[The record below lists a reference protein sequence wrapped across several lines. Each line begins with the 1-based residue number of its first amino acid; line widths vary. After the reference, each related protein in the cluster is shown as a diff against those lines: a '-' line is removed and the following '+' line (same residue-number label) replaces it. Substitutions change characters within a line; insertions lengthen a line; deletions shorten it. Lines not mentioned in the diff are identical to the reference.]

1 MVLSLKH
8 FKALELHYLQK
19 YFAYKYKQGCSMKF
33 LDLGTNE
40 IRDHTAGFQS
50 YIMEGK
56 QTF

>member
-19 YFAYKYKQGCSMKF
+19 YFAYKYKQGCSMN
-33 LDLGTNE
+33 LGTNE
-40 IRDHTAGFQS
+40 IRDHTAGFQN